1 MACRGVYE
9 YRNRADYYCI
19 RYSYGVVMVY
29 VPLTQTSVQLRARIC
44 YLHIMLPSP
53 VRTLISLGEKITYS

>member
-29 VPLTQTSVQLRARIC
+29 VPLTQTSVQLRAHIS
-44 YLHIMLPSP
+44 YLHTSPPSP
-53 VRTLISLGEKITYS
+53 VRTLISLGEKRKYS